1 VRTTARLEIAR
12 GAVGDLAD
20 MERLNIRPKA
30 LGEFFAAEPASVQ
43 ERWFAAMY
51 LLKPITF
58 VVLCLFWVSTA
69 LVSMGPGWGY
79 GIGLMHEGGVEG
91 TMAALTVI
99 GGALADLA
107 IGLAIAYRP
116 TSRYG
121 LYAAIA
127 ISFVYAVIGTVLV
140 PRLWA
145 DPLGPMLKIWPIIVL
160 HFVALAILKDR

>member
-1 VRTTARLEIAR
+1 
-12 GAVGDLAD
+12 
-20 MERLNIRPKA
+20 
-30 LGEFFAAEPASVQ
+30 
-43 ERWFAAMY
+43 MY

-58 VVLCLFWVSTA
+58 IVLCLFWVSTA
-69 LVSMGPGWGY
+69 FVSMGPGWGY
-79 GIGLMHEGGVEG
+79 GIGLMREGVVEG

-99 GGALADLA
+99 AGALADLA
-107 IGLAIAYRP
+107 IGIAIAFRP

-127 ISFVYAVIGTVLV
+127 ISFAYAVIGTILV
-140 PRLWA
+140 PQLWA